1 MLIYQEFPFS
11 MPSFSTHLTRLLQG
25 LFTLLLTLFGLL
37 LVTFS
42 LSALSPVDR
51 VLQIVGDHA
60 SQSTYDQVRHQLG
73 LDQPLP
79 VQFWHYLVNLAHG
92 DLGIASATGQPVL
105 HDLLAVF
112 PATLELATL
121 ALIVGAVLGIVA
133 GVLCARYAGSPWDLA
148 VRTFTLLGNSVP
160 IFWLGLLMLALF
172 YARLQWAPGP
182 GRLDDIYQY
191 TVEPRSGFALID
203 TWLSGDTAAFKN
215 AIGHLALPVLVL
227 AYYSLASITRLT
239 RSACLSEMNKEY
251 ILLARAKG
259 AGEMTILLRHVLPN
273 IRGTLLTVTALAW
286 TSMLEGAVLTETVFS
301 WPGIGRYLTTA
312 LFAGDTTAIMG
323 GTLLIGVSFVL
334 INNLTDL
341 LVRLTDP
348 EGALMPTYLF
358 LRRLRRSPAA
368 FSGLTLVILLVLT
381 ALFAPWLAP
390 HDPNWQ
396 DAAARL
402 QGPGAGHWLGT
413 DSYGRDLLSRLL
425 YGARP
430 ALGLVALVTAIT
442 LPVGLLVG
450 ILSGYYGGW
459 LERILMRFTDVV
471 MSMPRL
477 ILAFAFV
484 AMLGPGLVNG
494 ALALALTTWP
504 AYARQARSEIQR
516 LRHSDYLAA
525 AEMLGIRGGRL
536 LIGHILPLCLPS
548 AIVRLALDL
557 AGIILAAA
565 GLGFLGLGA
574 RPPMAE
580 WGAMIA
586 DGMQVIF
593 DQWWIAA
600 IPGAAILLASLAFN
614 LLGDGLRDILEP
626 QHD

>member
-1 MLIYQEFPFS
+1 

-25 LFTLLLTLFGLL
+25 LLTLLLTLFGLL

-215 AIGHLALPVLVL
+215 AIGHLALLVL

-348 EGALMPTYLF
+348 
-358 LRRLRRSPAA
+358 R
-368 FSGLTLVILLVLT
+368 
-381 ALFAPWLAP
+381 
-390 HDPNWQ
+390 
-396 DAAARL
+396 
-402 QGPGAGHWLGT
+402 
-413 DSYGRDLLSRLL
+413 
-425 YGARP
+425 
-430 ALGLVALVTAIT
+430 
-442 LPVGLLVG
+442 
-450 ILSGYYGGW
+450 
-459 LERILMRFTDVV
+459 
-471 MSMPRL
+471 
-477 ILAFAFV
+477 
-484 AMLGPGLVNG
+484 
-494 ALALALTTWP
+494 
-504 AYARQARSEIQR
+504 
-516 LRHSDYLAA
+516 
-525 AEMLGIRGGRL
+525 
-536 LIGHILPLCLPS
+536 
-548 AIVRLALDL
+548 VR
-557 AGIILAAA
+557 
-565 GLGFLGLGA
+565 
-574 RPPMAE
+574 
-580 WGAMIA
+580 
-586 DGMQVIF
+586 
-593 DQWWIAA
+593 
-600 IPGAAILLASLAFN
+600 
-614 LLGDGLRDILEP
+614 
-626 QHD
+626 

>member
-1 MLIYQEFPFS
+1 

-301 WPGIGRYLTTA
+301 WPGIGRYLTTG
-312 LFAGDTTAIMG
+312 LFAGDTTAM
-323 GTLLIGVSFVL
+323 
-334 INNLTDL
+334 
-341 LVRLTDP
+341 
-348 EGALMPTYLF
+348 
-358 LRRLRRSPAA
+358 
-368 FSGLTLVILLVLT
+368 
-381 ALFAPWLAP
+381 
-390 HDPNWQ
+390 
-396 DAAARL
+396 AR
-402 QGPGAGHWLGT
+402 
-413 DSYGRDLLSRLL
+413 
-425 YGARP
+425 
-430 ALGLVALVTAIT
+430 
-442 LPVGLLVG
+442 
-450 ILSGYYGGW
+450 
-459 LERILMRFTDVV
+459 
-471 MSMPRL
+471 
-477 ILAFAFV
+477 
-484 AMLGPGLVNG
+484 
-494 ALALALTTWP
+494 
-504 AYARQARSEIQR
+504 
-516 LRHSDYLAA
+516 
-525 AEMLGIRGGRL
+525 
-536 LIGHILPLCLPS
+536 C
-548 AIVRLALDL
+548 
-557 AGIILAAA
+557 
-565 GLGFLGLGA
+565 
-574 RPPMAE
+574 
-580 WGAMIA
+580 
-586 DGMQVIF
+586 
-593 DQWWIAA
+593 
-600 IPGAAILLASLAFN
+600 
-614 LLGDGLRDILEP
+614 
-626 QHD
+626 

>member
-1 MLIYQEFPFS
+1 ML
-11 MPSFSTHLTRLLQG
+11 SFSTHLTRLLQG

-121 ALIVGAVLGIVA
+121 ALIVGTVLGIVA

-312 LFAGDTTAIMG
+312 LFAGDTTALFAGDTTAIMG

-348 EGALMPTYLF
+348 
-358 LRRLRRSPAA
+358 R
-368 FSGLTLVILLVLT
+368 
-381 ALFAPWLAP
+381 
-390 HDPNWQ
+390 
-396 DAAARL
+396 
-402 QGPGAGHWLGT
+402 
-413 DSYGRDLLSRLL
+413 
-425 YGARP
+425 
-430 ALGLVALVTAIT
+430 
-442 LPVGLLVG
+442 
-450 ILSGYYGGW
+450 
-459 LERILMRFTDVV
+459 
-471 MSMPRL
+471 
-477 ILAFAFV
+477 
-484 AMLGPGLVNG
+484 
-494 ALALALTTWP
+494 
-504 AYARQARSEIQR
+504 
-516 LRHSDYLAA
+516 
-525 AEMLGIRGGRL
+525 
-536 LIGHILPLCLPS
+536 
-548 AIVRLALDL
+548 VR
-557 AGIILAAA
+557 
-565 GLGFLGLGA
+565 
-574 RPPMAE
+574 
-580 WGAMIA
+580 
-586 DGMQVIF
+586 
-593 DQWWIAA
+593 
-600 IPGAAILLASLAFN
+600 
-614 LLGDGLRDILEP
+614 
-626 QHD
+626 

>member
-1 MLIYQEFPFS
+1 

-215 AIGHLALPVLVL
+215 AIGHLTLPVLVLVL

-348 EGALMPTYLF
+348 
-358 LRRLRRSPAA
+358 R
-368 FSGLTLVILLVLT
+368 
-381 ALFAPWLAP
+381 
-390 HDPNWQ
+390 
-396 DAAARL
+396 
-402 QGPGAGHWLGT
+402 
-413 DSYGRDLLSRLL
+413 
-425 YGARP
+425 
-430 ALGLVALVTAIT
+430 
-442 LPVGLLVG
+442 
-450 ILSGYYGGW
+450 
-459 LERILMRFTDVV
+459 
-471 MSMPRL
+471 
-477 ILAFAFV
+477 
-484 AMLGPGLVNG
+484 
-494 ALALALTTWP
+494 
-504 AYARQARSEIQR
+504 
-516 LRHSDYLAA
+516 
-525 AEMLGIRGGRL
+525 
-536 LIGHILPLCLPS
+536 
-548 AIVRLALDL
+548 VR
-557 AGIILAAA
+557 
-565 GLGFLGLGA
+565 
-574 RPPMAE
+574 
-580 WGAMIA
+580 
-586 DGMQVIF
+586 
-593 DQWWIAA
+593 
-600 IPGAAILLASLAFN
+600 
-614 LLGDGLRDILEP
+614 
-626 QHD
+626 

>member
-1 MLIYQEFPFS
+1 
-11 MPSFSTHLTRLLQG
+11 
-25 LFTLLLTLFGLL
+25 
-37 LVTFS
+37 
-42 LSALSPVDR
+42 
-51 VLQIVGDHA
+51 
-60 SQSTYDQVRHQLG
+60 
-73 LDQPLP
+73 
-79 VQFWHYLVNLAHG
+79 
-92 DLGIASATGQPVL
+92 
-105 HDLLAVF
+105 
-112 PATLELATL
+112 
-121 ALIVGAVLGIVA
+121 
-133 GVLCARYAGSPWDLA
+133 
-148 VRTFTLLGNSVP
+148 
-160 IFWLGLLMLALF
+160 
-172 YARLQWAPGP
+172 
-182 GRLDDIYQY
+182 
-191 TVEPRSGFALID
+191 
-203 TWLSGDTAAFKN
+203 
-215 AIGHLALPVLVL
+215 
-227 AYYSLASITRLT
+227 
-239 RSACLSEMNKEY
+239 
-251 ILLARAKG
+251 
-259 AGEMTILLRHVLPN
+259 
-273 IRGTLLTVTALAW
+273 
-286 TSMLEGAVLTETVFS
+286 
-301 WPGIGRYLTTA
+301 
-312 LFAGDTTAIMG
+312 
-323 GTLLIGVSFVL
+323 
-334 INNLTDL
+334 
-341 LVRLTDP
+341 
-348 EGALMPTYLF
+348 MPTYLF

-425 YGARP
+425 YGTRP

-525 AEMLGIRGGRL
+525 AEMLGIRGWRL

-574 RPPMAE
+574 RPPMAA

-600 IPGAAILLASLAFN
+600 IPGAAEHLFYGEWIRGYASEEYAATNQTLIELMDSLAADAGEEQLAYLTDVFVN
-614 LLGDGLRDILEP
+614 CSRYELGFWDMAWDV
-626 QHD
+626 QS

>member
-1 MLIYQEFPFS
+1 

-25 LFTLLLTLFGLL
+25 LLTLLLTLFGLL

-105 HDLLAVF
+105 HDLLVF

-348 EGALMPTYLF
+348 
-358 LRRLRRSPAA
+358 R
-368 FSGLTLVILLVLT
+368 
-381 ALFAPWLAP
+381 
-390 HDPNWQ
+390 
-396 DAAARL
+396 
-402 QGPGAGHWLGT
+402 
-413 DSYGRDLLSRLL
+413 
-425 YGARP
+425 
-430 ALGLVALVTAIT
+430 
-442 LPVGLLVG
+442 
-450 ILSGYYGGW
+450 
-459 LERILMRFTDVV
+459 
-471 MSMPRL
+471 
-477 ILAFAFV
+477 
-484 AMLGPGLVNG
+484 
-494 ALALALTTWP
+494 
-504 AYARQARSEIQR
+504 
-516 LRHSDYLAA
+516 
-525 AEMLGIRGGRL
+525 
-536 LIGHILPLCLPS
+536 
-548 AIVRLALDL
+548 VR
-557 AGIILAAA
+557 
-565 GLGFLGLGA
+565 
-574 RPPMAE
+574 
-580 WGAMIA
+580 
-586 DGMQVIF
+586 
-593 DQWWIAA
+593 
-600 IPGAAILLASLAFN
+600 
-614 LLGDGLRDILEP
+614 
-626 QHD
+626 

>member
-11 MPSFSTHLTRLLQG
+11 MLSFSTHLTRLLQG

-286 TSMLEGAVLTETVFS
+286 TGRCSPKPSSRGRGSAAIS
-301 WPGIGRYLTTA
+301 PRRCSPGI
-312 LFAGDTTAIMG
+312 
-323 GTLLIGVSFVL
+323 
-334 INNLTDL
+334 
-341 LVRLTDP
+341 P
-348 EGALMPTYLF
+348 
-358 LRRLRRSPAA
+358 RRS
-368 FSGLTLVILLVLT
+368 
-381 ALFAPWLAP
+381 W
-390 HDPNWQ
+390 
-396 DAAARL
+396 AAR
-402 QGPGAGHWLGT
+402 
-413 DSYGRDLLSRLL
+413 
-425 YGARP
+425 
-430 ALGLVALVTAIT
+430 
-442 LPVGLLVG
+442 
-450 ILSGYYGGW
+450 
-459 LERILMRFTDVV
+459 
-471 MSMPRL
+471 
-477 ILAFAFV
+477 
-484 AMLGPGLVNG
+484 
-494 ALALALTTWP
+494 
-504 AYARQARSEIQR
+504 
-516 LRHSDYLAA
+516 
-525 AEMLGIRGGRL
+525 
-536 LIGHILPLCLPS
+536 C
-548 AIVRLALDL
+548 
-557 AGIILAAA
+557 
-565 GLGFLGLGA
+565 
-574 RPPMAE
+574 
-580 WGAMIA
+580 
-586 DGMQVIF
+586 
-593 DQWWIAA
+593 
-600 IPGAAILLASLAFN
+600 
-614 LLGDGLRDILEP
+614 
-626 QHD
+626 

>member
-1 MLIYQEFPFS
+1 
-11 MPSFSTHLTRLLQG
+11 
-25 LFTLLLTLFGLL
+25 
-37 LVTFS
+37 
-42 LSALSPVDR
+42 
-51 VLQIVGDHA
+51 
-60 SQSTYDQVRHQLG
+60 
-73 LDQPLP
+73 
-79 VQFWHYLVNLAHG
+79 
-92 DLGIASATGQPVL
+92 QPVL

-348 EGALMPTYLF
+348 
-358 LRRLRRSPAA
+358 R
-368 FSGLTLVILLVLT
+368 
-381 ALFAPWLAP
+381 
-390 HDPNWQ
+390 
-396 DAAARL
+396 
-402 QGPGAGHWLGT
+402 
-413 DSYGRDLLSRLL
+413 
-425 YGARP
+425 
-430 ALGLVALVTAIT
+430 
-442 LPVGLLVG
+442 
-450 ILSGYYGGW
+450 
-459 LERILMRFTDVV
+459 
-471 MSMPRL
+471 
-477 ILAFAFV
+477 
-484 AMLGPGLVNG
+484 
-494 ALALALTTWP
+494 
-504 AYARQARSEIQR
+504 
-516 LRHSDYLAA
+516 
-525 AEMLGIRGGRL
+525 
-536 LIGHILPLCLPS
+536 
-548 AIVRLALDL
+548 VR
-557 AGIILAAA
+557 
-565 GLGFLGLGA
+565 
-574 RPPMAE
+574 
-580 WGAMIA
+580 
-586 DGMQVIF
+586 
-593 DQWWIAA
+593 
-600 IPGAAILLASLAFN
+600 
-614 LLGDGLRDILEP
+614 
-626 QHD
+626 

>member
-1 MLIYQEFPFS
+1 

-227 AYYSLASITRLT
+227 VLAYYSLASITRLT

-348 EGALMPTYLF
+348 
-358 LRRLRRSPAA
+358 R
-368 FSGLTLVILLVLT
+368 
-381 ALFAPWLAP
+381 
-390 HDPNWQ
+390 
-396 DAAARL
+396 
-402 QGPGAGHWLGT
+402 
-413 DSYGRDLLSRLL
+413 
-425 YGARP
+425 
-430 ALGLVALVTAIT
+430 
-442 LPVGLLVG
+442 
-450 ILSGYYGGW
+450 
-459 LERILMRFTDVV
+459 
-471 MSMPRL
+471 
-477 ILAFAFV
+477 
-484 AMLGPGLVNG
+484 
-494 ALALALTTWP
+494 
-504 AYARQARSEIQR
+504 
-516 LRHSDYLAA
+516 
-525 AEMLGIRGGRL
+525 
-536 LIGHILPLCLPS
+536 
-548 AIVRLALDL
+548 VR
-557 AGIILAAA
+557 
-565 GLGFLGLGA
+565 
-574 RPPMAE
+574 
-580 WGAMIA
+580 
-586 DGMQVIF
+586 
-593 DQWWIAA
+593 
-600 IPGAAILLASLAFN
+600 
-614 LLGDGLRDILEP
+614 
-626 QHD
+626 

>member
-1 MLIYQEFPFS
+1 

-160 IFWLGLLMLALF
+160 IFRLGLLMLALF

-259 AGEMTILLRHVLPN
+259 AGEMTILLRHVPPN
-273 IRGTLLTVTALAW
+273 IRGTLLTVTALAR

-341 LVRLTDP
+341 LVRFNRP
-348 EGALMPTYLF
+348 E
-358 LRRLRRSPAA
+358 
-368 FSGLTLVILLVLT
+368 
-381 ALFAPWLAP
+381 
-390 HDPNWQ
+390 
-396 DAAARL
+396 
-402 QGPGAGHWLGT
+402 
-413 DSYGRDLLSRLL
+413 
-425 YGARP
+425 
-430 ALGLVALVTAIT
+430 
-442 LPVGLLVG
+442 
-450 ILSGYYGGW
+450 
-459 LERILMRFTDVV
+459 
-471 MSMPRL
+471 
-477 ILAFAFV
+477 
-484 AMLGPGLVNG
+484 
-494 ALALALTTWP
+494 
-504 AYARQARSEIQR
+504 
-516 LRHSDYLAA
+516 
-525 AEMLGIRGGRL
+525 
-536 LIGHILPLCLPS
+536 
-548 AIVRLALDL
+548 VR
-557 AGIILAAA
+557 
-565 GLGFLGLGA
+565 
-574 RPPMAE
+574 
-580 WGAMIA
+580 
-586 DGMQVIF
+586 
-593 DQWWIAA
+593 
-600 IPGAAILLASLAFN
+600 
-614 LLGDGLRDILEP
+614 
-626 QHD
+626 

>member
-1 MLIYQEFPFS
+1 

-273 IRGTLLTVTALAW
+273 IRGTLLTVIALAW
-286 TSMLEGAVLTETVFS
+286 TSMLEGAVLTEIVFS
-301 WPGIGRYLTTA
+301 
-312 LFAGDTTAIMG
+312 
-323 GTLLIGVSFVL
+323 
-334 INNLTDL
+334 
-341 LVRLTDP
+341 
-348 EGALMPTYLF
+348 
-358 LRRLRRSPAA
+358 
-368 FSGLTLVILLVLT
+368 
-381 ALFAPWLAP
+381 
-390 HDPNWQ
+390 
-396 DAAARL
+396 
-402 QGPGAGHWLGT
+402 
-413 DSYGRDLLSRLL
+413 
-425 YGARP
+425 
-430 ALGLVALVTAIT
+430 
-442 LPVGLLVG
+442 
-450 ILSGYYGGW
+450 
-459 LERILMRFTDVV
+459 
-471 MSMPRL
+471 
-477 ILAFAFV
+477 
-484 AMLGPGLVNG
+484 
-494 ALALALTTWP
+494 
-504 AYARQARSEIQR
+504 
-516 LRHSDYLAA
+516 
-525 AEMLGIRGGRL
+525 
-536 LIGHILPLCLPS
+536 
-548 AIVRLALDL
+548 
-557 AGIILAAA
+557 
-565 GLGFLGLGA
+565 
-574 RPPMAE
+574 
-580 WGAMIA
+580 
-586 DGMQVIF
+586 
-593 DQWWIAA
+593 
-600 IPGAAILLASLAFN
+600 
-614 LLGDGLRDILEP
+614 
-626 QHD
+626 